1 MISWLIFV
9 FLAAGYGLMF
19 YTSRQEKL
27 RQQHQKQARLKEI
40 WREESRQQIRDATT
54 QRLENDP
61 QVSALQE
68 LERQK
73 QRLNQFKERVVQ
85 RDAMAQKQHDRD
97 IKLEAELDH
106 LWVMAQDVMQHK
118 QDAEK
123 QAEKSRL
130 QAAIHALEAKR
141 DQQRQQEQIEAD
153 RAQLKVLEAKRQQEM
168 QADQTR
174 IQREHQIQEQRRQQ
188 EMQADRN
195 RIREESQRQKP
206 NERTNARPI
215 DKSDQSVPD
224 RVSTERPKRSSTVTR
239 QIKAKL
245 EKLCSSDYQLA
256 QRLVEGIRVDHPDRS
271 EQWCW
276 EKAVWDME
284 RDRRR

>member
-1 MISWLIFV
+1 
-9 FLAAGYGLMF
+9 MF

-73 QRLNQFKERVVQ
+73 QRLNQFKERVAQ
-85 RDAMAQKQHDRD
+85 RDAMDQEQRDRD
-97 IKLEAELDH
+97 IKLEAELDL
-106 LWVMAQDVMQHK
+106 LWVVEQDVMQHK

-141 DQQRQQEQIEAD
+141 DQQRLQEQIEAD
-153 RAQLKVLEAKRQQEM
+153 RAQLKGLEAKRQQEM

-195 RIREESQRQKP
+195 RIKKEHQRKEADP
-206 NERTNARPI
+206 KTNVRPT
-215 DKSDQSVPD
+215 DQPYQPVPD
-224 RVSTERPKRSSTVTR
+224 QVSTETPKRSSTVTR
-239 QIKAKL
+239 QIKSKL
-245 EKLCSSDYQLA
+245 EKLCGSDYRLA

>member
-1 MISWLIFV
+1 MV
-9 FLAAGYGLMF
+9 

-54 QRLENDP
+54 QRLENDS
-61 QVSALQE
+61 QVSAFKE

-73 QRLNQFKERVVQ
+73 QRLNQFEKRVTQ
-85 RDAMAQKQHDRD
+85 RDAMDQEQCDRD
-97 IKLEAELDH
+97 IKLEAELDL
-106 LWVMAQDVMQHK
+106 LWVKAQDVMQHK
-118 QDAEK
+118 QDTEK
-123 QAEKSRL
+123 QAEKARL

-141 DQQRQQEQIEAD
+141 DQQRLQEQIEAD
-153 RAQLKVLEAKRQQEM
+153 RAQLKALEAKCQQEM
-168 QADQTR
+168 
-174 IQREHQIQEQRRQQ
+174 E
-188 EMQADRN
+188 ADRQ

-206 NERTNARPI
+206 DPKTYARPI
-215 DKSDQSVPD
+215 DKSDPPVPD
-224 RVSTERPKRSSTVTR
+224 RFSTETPKRSSTVTR

-245 EKLCSSDYQLA
+245 EKLCGSDYRLA
-256 QRLVEGIRVDHPDRS
+256 HRLVEGVQVDHPDRS

>member
-1 MISWLIFV
+1 
-9 FLAAGYGLMF
+9 MF

-40 WREESRQQIRDATT
+40 WREESRQQIRDDTT

-61 QVSALQE
+61 KVSAFKE

-73 QRLNQFKERVVQ
+73 QRLNQFKERVAQ
-85 RDAMAQKQHDRD
+85 RDAMDQEQHDRD
-97 IKLEAELDH
+97 IKLEAELDL
-106 LWVMAQDVMQHK
+106 LWVVEQDVMQHK
-118 QDAEK
+118 QDADK

-130 QAAIHALEAKR
+130 QAAIYALEAKR
-141 DQQRQQEQIEAD
+141 DQQRLQEQIEAD
-153 RAQLKVLEAKRQQEM
+153 RVQLKVLEAKRQQEM

-206 NERTNARPI
+206 NERTHTRPI
-215 DKSDQSVPD
+215 DKSDPPVPD
-224 RVSTERPKRSSTVTR
+224 RFSTDRPKRSSTVTR

-245 EKLCSSDYQLA
+245 EKLCGSDYRLA

>member
-1 MISWLIFV
+1 
-9 FLAAGYGLMF
+9 MF
-19 YTSRQEKL
+19 YASRQEKL

-40 WREESRQQIRDATT
+40 WREESRQQM
-54 QRLENDP
+54 
-61 QVSALQE
+61 
-68 LERQK
+68 
-73 QRLNQFKERVVQ
+73 
-85 RDAMAQKQHDRD
+85 RDAMDQEQRDRD
-97 IKLEAELDH
+97 IKLKAE
-106 LWVMAQDVMQHK
+106 QDLLRVVQQNVMQHK
-118 QDAEK
+118 QNAEK

-141 DQQRQQEQIEAD
+141 NQQRLQEQIEAD
-153 RAQLKVLEAKRQQEM
+153 RAQLKGLEAKRQQEM

-195 RIREESQRQKP
+195 RIKKEYQRKEANP
-206 NERTNARPI
+206 KTNVRPT
-215 DKSDQSVPD
+215 DQPYQTVPD
-224 RVSTERPKRSSTVTR
+224 QVSTETPKRSSTVTR
-239 QIKAKL
+239 QIKSKL
-245 EKLCSSDYQLA
+245 EKLCGSDYRLA

>member
-1 MISWLIFV
+1 MVLRCAVRESLSWF
-9 FLAAGYGLMF
+9 GK
-19 YTSRQEKL
+19 R
-27 RQQHQKQARLKEI
+27 
-40 WREESRQQIRDATT
+40 
-54 QRLENDP
+54 
-61 QVSALQE
+61 
-68 LERQK
+68 
-73 QRLNQFKERVVQ
+73 
-85 RDAMAQKQHDRD
+85 DRD
-97 IKLEAELDH
+97 IKLEAELDL
-106 LWVMAQDVMQHK
+106 LWVVAQDVMQHK

-141 DQQRQQEQIEAD
+141 NQQRLQEQIETD
-153 RAQLKVLEAKRQQEM
+153 RVQIKALEAKRQQEM

-188 EMQADRN
+188 EMQADRQ
-195 RIREESQRQKP
+195 RIKEEQQRKEADP
-206 NERTNARPI
+206 KTNVRPT
-215 DKSDQSVPD
+215 DQPYQPVPD
-224 RVSTERPKRSSTVTR
+224 QVTETPKRSSTVTR
-239 QIKAKL
+239 QIKSKL
-245 EKLCSSDYQLA
+245 EKLCGSDYRLA

>member
-1 MISWLIFV
+1 
-9 FLAAGYGLMF
+9 MF

-40 WREESRQQIRDATT
+40 WRAESRQQIRDATT
-54 QRLENDP
+54 QRLENDTNL
-61 QVSALQE
+61 SAFKE

-73 QRLNQFKERVVQ
+73 NRLNQFKERVTQ
-85 RDAMAQKQHDRD
+85 RDAMDQEQCDRD
-97 IKLEAELDH
+97 IKLDAELDS
-106 LWVMAQDVMQHK
+106 LWVVAQDVMQHK

-141 DQQRQQEQIEAD
+141 NQQRLQEQIEAD
-153 RAQLKVLEAKRQQEM
+153 RVQLKALEAKRQQEM
-168 QADQTR
+168 KADQTR

-195 RIREESQRQKP
+195 RIKEESQQK
-206 NERTNARPI
+206 ESDQKTHARPI
-215 DKSDQSVPD
+215 DKSDQPVPD
-224 RVSTERPKRSSTVTR
+224 RFSTERPKRSSTATR
-239 QIKAKL
+239 QIKSKL
-245 EKLCSSDYQLA
+245 EKLCGSDYRLA
-256 QRLVEGIRVDHPDRS
+256 QRLVEGVRIDYPDRS